1 MAETVVTDEQIKANR
16 TQRHLVIGTGV
27 ALLLLGIY
35 ISIFLIPDALQTS
48 GGPRQLT
55 MDQAA
60 DVANPE
66 RTYATV
72 EGGSWDCE
80 TLQSVRGLSGSRV
93 MYGPPSS
100 RFREETKFTE
110 IFYTGD
116 DNRVVM
122 LVTLSGDVDCDDL
135 VGQFP
140 TGYLYAMSDGTRQE
154 LTNEA
159 RLARYFMSD
168 TFLEFC
174 GYCGQGNSL
183 IGAVFGVVF
192 ILCGVGLIVFGRKI
206 KADGKQK
213 R

>member
-1 MAETVVTDEQIKANR
+1 MAETVVTDEQVKANR
-16 TQRHLVIGTGV
+16 TLRRLVIGTGV

-35 ISIFLIPDALQTS
+35 ISIFLIPDVLETV
-48 GGPRQLT
+48 GGPQRLT

-66 RTYATV
+66 RTYASV
-72 EGGSWDCE
+72 EGGTWDCDTQE
-80 TLQSVRGLSGSRV
+80 FVRGLSGSRV
-93 MYGPPSS
+93 MYGLPSS
-100 RFREETKFTE
+100 RLREETKFTE

-122 LVTLSGDVDCDDL
+122 LVTLSGEVDCDEFADQ
-135 VGQFP
+135 VP

-159 RLARYFMSD
+159 RLARYFMTD

-174 GYCGQGNSL
+174 GYCGQDNSI
-183 IGAVFGVVF
+183 IGAIFGVVLF
-192 ILCGVGLIVFGRKI
+192 LCGVGLVVFGRRI
-206 KADGKQK
+206 KADVKQK